1 MIITCEVCNTSFNLD
16 EKRLKPT
23 GSKVRCS
30 VCTHVFSAFPQQTT
44 PPEPNA
50 LETGLQPD
58 IGPALAGSASAIASA
73 LDHGES
79 PGPEAEADE
88 ADPEM
93 AFSVDEPAEDEFAL
107 DEAGQTELP
116 DFEIESAVSEVL
128 EDAPS
133 DVSLESQF
141 LSDPGPDADPVTDSA
156 ATAIAD
162 LSDEDLNLDFSFED
176 ADDATATVI
185 ADLDADDLDLT
196 SDEPPGGVEAVVAD
210 PDSDDLELDFTSEE
224 AVDGSATVIADLD
237 DEELDLD
244 DDFALQPDQPAH
256 SPLSAADAGTETT
269 DELDELDELDLVLE
283 VEEADAGERRLAEPP
298 PTLEDDLDL
307 SSLDSL
313 IHDDQDLSTDADTRV
328 AAGDDEPEL
337 ALDSGDSTSPLQAVA
352 DDEAGDMLE
361 ELAFD
366 LDRDGK
372 PDDRDVEA
380 VDDAEMEIDLSEIEK
395 MLEEP
400 ETKSAEFSAQP
411 DQDIDLEIEG
421 GLEAEKW
428 MSEAGGDGQLVVD
441 DELDL
446 SGLEQALE
454 DVDTDAN
461 EETLEEPELE
471 LELGKVGEV
480 LDEPGETVVVDSEL
494 DFDLSDFEE
503 EALSKRGS
511 DESIRES
518 ADMELEFEVEGDTQ
532 AEQTI
537 DDEGLEATAVIAPP
551 QAEKVGAAESRIART
566 PLSAPTPRAAKKGIS
581 KSLVFIVII
590 AILGGGGFG
599 AYYLLEQR
607 GIEIPYLSAYL
618 KPTVQDPGY
627 LRLTT
632 HDINSRFIENAN
644 VGRLFVISGMV
655 KNDYTVNRG
664 MITVSGE
671 IFATGRR
678 PVQQDLVYC
687 GNVMSDLELANL
699 EWDIIRARL
708 ANRLGDN
715 RSNVRIEPG
724 ESIPFMVVFS
734 DLPDDLEEFTIEVTG
749 STALQ

>member
-30 VCTHVFSAFPQQTT
+30 VCTHVFNAFPQQSS
-44 PPEPNA
+44 PPEPIA
-50 LETGLQPD
+50 LETGPEPD
-58 IGPALAGSASAIASA
+58 TGPALAGSAPAIASA
-73 LDHGES
+73 MDHRDS
-79 PGPEAEADE
+79 PGPEAETDE

-93 AFSVDEPAEDEFAL
+93 AFSVDEPGEDEFAL
-107 DEAGQTELP
+107 DEAGQTEPP
-116 DFEIESAVSEVL
+116 DFEIGSAVSEVL

-133 DVSLESQF
+133 DISLESQF
-141 LSDPGPDADPVTDSA
+141 LSDPGPDSDPVTDSD

-176 ADDATATVI
+176 TDDASATVI

-196 SDEPPGGVEAVVAD
+196 LDEPPGGAEAVVAD
-210 PDSDDLELDFTSEE
+210 PDSDDLRLDFTSEE
-224 AVDGSATVIADLD
+224 AVDGNATIIADLD

-256 SPLSAADAGTETT
+256 SPLSAADAGTETM
-269 DELDELDELDLVLE
+269 DELDELDLVLE
-283 VEEADAGERRLAEPP
+283 VEQADAGERRLAEPP
-298 PTLEDDLDL
+298 PKLEDDLDL

-328 AAGDDEPEL
+328 VAGDDEPEL
-337 ALDSGDSTSPLQAVA
+337 ALDSGDSASPPQAVA
-352 DDEAGDMLE
+352 ADEAGDMLE

-372 PDDRDVEA
+372 PDELDVEA

-400 ETKSAEFSAQP
+400 ETKSAEFSALP
-411 DQDIDLEIEG
+411 DQDIELEIEG

-428 MSEAGGDGQLVVD
+428 MSEAGGEGQLVMD
-441 DELDL
+441 EELDL

-503 EALSKRGS
+503 GALPKRGT
-511 DESIRES
+511 DESIGES

-532 AEQTI
+532 AERTI
-537 DDEGLEATAVIAPP
+537 DDEGLEATAVIPPP
-551 QAEKVGAAESRIART
+551 QAEKVGAAETRIART

-581 KSLVFIVII
+581 KSLVFILII

-599 AYYLLEQR
+599 AYYLLEKR

-664 MITVSGE
+664 MVTVSGE

-678 PVQQDLVYC
+678 PVQQELVYC

-699 EWDIIRARL
+699 EWDIIRERL

>member
-30 VCTHVFSAFPQQTT
+30 VCAHVFNAFPQQDSS
-44 PPEPNA
+44 PEPIA
-50 LETGLQPD
+50 MDTGP
-58 IGPALAGSASAIASA
+58 
-73 LDHGES
+73 
-79 PGPEAEADE
+79 
-88 ADPEM
+88 DPEM
-93 AFSVDEPAEDEFAL
+93 AFSVDEPGEDEFAL
-107 DEAGQTELP
+107 DEAGQTEPP

-133 DVSLESQF
+133 DISLESQF
-141 LSDPGPDADPVTDSA
+141 LSDPGPDADPVTDSD

-176 ADDATATVI
+176 GDDATATVI
-185 ADLDADDLDLT
+185 ADLDADDLDLNL
-196 SDEPPGGVEAVVAD
+196 DEPPGGAEAVVAD
-210 PDSDDLELDFTSEE
+210 PDSDDLRLDFTSEE
-224 AVDGSATVIADLD
+224 AVDGNATVIADLD

-256 SPLSAADAGTETT
+256 SPFSAADAGTETM
-269 DELDELDELDLVLE
+269 DELDELDLVLE

-298 PTLEDDLDL
+298 PKLEDDLDL

-313 IHDDQDLSTDADTRV
+313 IHDDQDQATDADTRV
-328 AAGDDEPEL
+328 VAGDDEPEL
-337 ALDSGDSTSPLQAVA
+337 ALDSGDSTSPPQVVA
-352 DDEAGDMLE
+352 ADEAGDMLE

-372 PDDRDVEA
+372 PDDLDVEA
-380 VDDAEMEIDLSEIEK
+380 LDDAEMEIDLSEIEK

-400 ETKSAEFSAQP
+400 ETKSADFSALP

-428 MSEAGGDGQLVVD
+428 MSEAGGESQLVMD
-441 DELDL
+441 EELDL

-454 DVDTDAN
+454 DVDTEAN

-503 EALSKRGS
+503 DALPKQGT

-532 AEQTI
+532 AERTI
-537 DDEGLEATAVIAPP
+537 DDEGLEATAVIPP
-551 QAEKVGAAESRIART
+551 PRAEKVGAAESRIART
-566 PLSAPTPRAAKKGIS
+566 PLSAPTPRAVKKGIS
-581 KSLVFIVII
+581 KSLVFILII

-678 PVQQDLVYC
+678 PVQQELVYC

-699 EWDIIRARL
+699 EWDTIRERL